1 MTNIFVTADI
11 NLCYCNTPA
20 PPTPTEVS
28 VQFLNV
34 STIRV
39 AWQWTNSSPVPN
51 CFNTT
56 HVVYHPEG
64 GGESSSLQLSDPAAT
79 EATLTK
85 LQCNTNYTITVVTTA
100 GRHRREGVVRI
111 LLLPQQG
118 IPLYEYLNI
127 KRLF

>member
-1 MTNIFVTADI
+1 MY
-11 NLCYCNTPA
+11 YCNTPA
-20 PPTPTEVS
+20 PPTPTEFS

-51 CFNTT
+51 CFNIT

-79 EATLTK
+79 EATLAD

-100 GRHRREGVVRI
+100 GKHRREGVVGI

-127 KRLF
+127 KCLF